1 MNNQHALAKPMTPS
15 VPMAAPT
22 HYGPIQRLNVFLDKY
37 VLPYPVKYLTNRVTI
52 LATLCLLVPLIVFAG
67 NQIFVLAANSY
78 LNVMSVVV
86 SSTVLLYSTLAE
98 ARDRAA
104 AQRREEIAQQHEA
117 RIEARAE
124 ADHKNIMKIMNHL
137 DDLHNEVM
145 EHFNDSLDNILNL
158 MISRLEQIQN
168 EDQSHITEAH
178 KAVLA
183 SADAHRKELEDLT
196 ALVESMR
203 KRINDQPKGN
213 SPEGR

>member
-1 MNNQHALAKPMTPS
+1 MSNSKALAKPMTPS

-22 HYGPIQRLNVFLDKY
+22 TDSPVQRLNAFLDKY
-37 VLPYPVKYLTNRVTI
+37 VLPYPVRYLTNRVTI
-52 LATLCLLVPLIVFAG
+52 LATLCLLMPLIILASNIVFVG
-67 NQIFVLAANSY
+67 TVNSY

-86 SSTVLLYSTLAE
+86 SSTVLLYSTLSE
-98 ARDRAA
+98 VRDRAA

-117 RIEARAE
+117 KIEARAE
-124 ADHKNIMKIMNHL
+124 ADHKNIMKIMHHV
-137 DDLHNEVM
+137 DELHNEVM
-145 EHFNDSLDNILNL
+145 ENFNTSFDNILNL
-158 MISRLEQIQN
+158 LVSRLEQIQS

-203 KRINDQPKGN
+203 KRLSDQPK
-213 SPEGR
+213 SS